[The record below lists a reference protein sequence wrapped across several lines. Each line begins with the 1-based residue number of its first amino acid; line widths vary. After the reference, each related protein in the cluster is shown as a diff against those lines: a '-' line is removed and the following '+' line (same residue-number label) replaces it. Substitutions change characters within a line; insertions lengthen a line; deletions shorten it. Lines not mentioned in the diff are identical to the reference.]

1 MLKKWMNANIQ
12 SFTSYQ
18 KSMYGTKII
27 NKCNK
32 FRMEYRNWWIFWVM
46 LIFQNCAMSQII
58 FLNWIGI
65 LWNKVLLFLFCT
77 IQELLN
83 VEITNM
89 CGKIDTQTYHEFT
102 IDIVISRET
111 QYVPK
116 KLNDNDMLYFIWKT
130 I

>member
-1 MLKKWMNANIQ
+1 
-12 SFTSYQ
+12 
-18 KSMYGTKII
+18 
-27 NKCNK
+27 
-32 FRMEYRNWWIFWVM
+32 
-46 LIFQNCAMSQII
+46 
-58 FLNWIGI
+58 
-65 LWNKVLLFLFCT
+65 
-77 IQELLN
+77 
-83 VEITNM
+83 M